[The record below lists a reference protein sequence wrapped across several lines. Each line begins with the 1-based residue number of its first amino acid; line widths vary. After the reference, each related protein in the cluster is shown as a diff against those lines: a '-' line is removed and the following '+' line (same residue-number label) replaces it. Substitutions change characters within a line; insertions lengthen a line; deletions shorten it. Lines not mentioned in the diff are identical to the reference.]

1 MLLDDTAVAGFFYLS
16 SIEDEAVIEKE
27 ASDLRDKLYI
37 IPESYRQWFSWY
49 LDWESSYD
57 SFPSFD
63 KFKSQAQMENEV
75 SLSFQEAQEVY
86 YKTVAVWESDALA
99 AKLVTVPLAQRRE
112 LLLKLSSVLATDTAE
127 NVSLSSTSTFSVEGT
142 IIKARKSE
150 EKYCKLFT
158 QHLNNLC
165 IVNPGT
171 TISVIGPPASFKTSV
186 VLNIVYLNSILGSL
200 NSMYIYLENTE
211 AAYNIELLA
220 RHSYTNGMLVE
231 NATLKRGVDEDE
243 PQAVKVV
250 KDLQRSFLEDKKG
263 EVYFVPF
270 SRFNPEPL
278 RFANQLAKFVREH
291 NIGIVVFDYLQRA
304 KSYTPLKWDRREYIN
319 QVMSDFCT
327 CALGSFGCDPF
338 VAVALAQPKREAEE
352 RMLKTKG
359 VGMTLY
365 DAAEVSSIE
374 RDSFIS
380 IGVYADAET
389 KSNQSMVYKI
399 LKNRDN
405 SVDVSTVSVAAIP
418 QFCYVGDMA
427 NQASSVTYSQE
438 DAMSMLD
445 IGGL

>member
-1 MLLDDTAVAGFFYLS
+1 MIIDDTVVAGFYYLCS
-16 SIEDEAVIEKE
+16 LEDDVVIEKE
-27 ASDLRDKLYI
+27 AEDLRGKLYF
-37 IPESYRQWFSWY
+37 IPDAFRQWFLWL
-49 LDWESSYD
+49 LDWRSSYD
-57 SFPSFD
+57 TFPPFE
-63 KFKSQAQMENEV
+63 KFKVQAQMDNEV
-75 SLSFQEAQEVY
+75 VLSLQDAQDLFR
-86 YKTVAVWESDALA
+86 KQMAVWESDSIA
-99 AKLVTVPLAQRRE
+99 AKLLTAPLAERRGI
-112 LLLKLSSVLATDTAE
+112 LAKLSNVLSADTTEGAP
-127 NVSLSSTSTFSVEGT
+127 LSSTATFSVEGS
-142 IIKARKSE
+142 IIKSKKDE
-150 EKYCKLFT
+150 ERHCVLFS

-171 TISVIGPPASFKTSV
+171 TISIIGPPGMGKTQCS
-186 VLNIVYLNSILGSL
+186 LNIVYLNSVLGSL
-200 NSMYIYLENTE
+200 NSIYIYLENTE
-211 AAYNIELLA
+211 DAYNIELLA

-250 KDLQRSFLEDKKG
+250 RDLRQSFLDDKKG

-278 RFANQLAKFVREH
+278 RFANQLAKFVKDH
-291 NIGIVVFDYLQRA
+291 GVSIVVFDYLQRA
-304 KSYTPLKWDRREYIN
+304 KSYTPLRWDRREYIN
-319 QVMSDFCT
+319 QLMSDFCT

-389 KSNQSMVYKI
+389 RSNQAMVYKV

-405 SVDVSTVSVAAIP
+405 SVDVSTISTVAIP
-418 QFCYVGDMA
+418 QYCFVGDVSDHA
-427 NQASSVTYSQE
+427 DSVSYSQE
-438 DAMSMLD
+438 DAMSLLD
-445 IGGL
+445 I